1 MFCIAGISGMK
12 LLISL
17 LADKGKGERKS
28 PWTVNK
34 IAK

>member
-1 MFCIAGISGMK
+1 MFCIAGNWEMK

-17 LADKGKGERKS
+17 LADKGKGERKP